1 MIQFRLREL
10 MARKQRTEGRR
21 ITYGVITR
29 QTKISPSTLSRMA
42 NNDLGMVGLS
52 VIDRLCGFFPCN
64 PGDLIVH
71 VGSRRRAQTTG
82 GGSRAAAYQFGG
94 GE

>member
-1 MIQFRLREL
+1 

-29 QTKISPSTLSRMA
+29 QTRISPSTLSRMA

-52 VIDRLCGFFPCN
+52 VLDRLCGFFPCS
-64 PGDLIVH
+64 PGELIVH
-71 VGSRRRAQTTG
+71 VEPRGRAQTTG
-82 GGSRAAAYQFGG
+82 GGRRAAAYQFGG

>member
-21 ITYGVITR
+21 ITYGVITK
-29 QTKISPSTLSRMA
+29 QTRISPSTLSRMA
-42 NNDLGMVGLS
+42 NNELGMVGLS
-52 VIDRLCGFFPCN
+52 VVDRLCGFFPCS

-71 VGSRRRAQTTG
+71 VGSRGRTQATGRSNRAT
-82 GGSRAAAYQFGG
+82 AYQFGG